1 MTGQEARHA
10 AERDGRVFLVT
21 GGTQGI
27 GAACVARL
35 AAEGAKV
42 VFTGRDRSAAAA
54 VMAVVPRATFVA
66 GDVSSE
72 ADCVRAVDAALEI
85 GRGKIAGLVNNA
97 GISARMAFEDT
108 TLADWNRIVTVNA
121 TSAYLFTRHALAGLR
136 AGRGAVVMVSSV
148 AGLVGE
154 KGLAIYTASKAALIG
169 LTQALALEY
178 GARVRFN
185 AVCPGQIATR
195 MMEKTL
201 AIAGRREMLESR
213 IPVAR
218 LGTPEDVA
226 EAVAWLLSP
235 AAGFVNGVA
244 MSVDGGETAGLMVP
258 EAPSSG
264 QS

>member
-1 MTGQEARHA
+1 MTSQEASRATGRH
-10 AERDGRVFLVT
+10 ERVFLVT

-35 AAEGAKV
+35 AADGAKV
-42 VFTGRDRSAAAA
+42 VFTGRDQLAAEA
-54 VMAVVPRATFVA
+54 VMAEVACAVFVA
-66 GDVSSE
+66 GDVTSE
-72 ADCVRAVDAALEI
+72 ADCVRAVDTALEI
-85 GRGKIAGLVNNA
+85 GGGRIAGLVNNA
-97 GISARMAFEDT
+97 GISARMAFEDS
-108 TLADWNRIVTVNA
+108 TLADWNRIVNVNA

-136 AGRGAVVMVSSV
+136 AGRGSVVTVSSV

-178 GARVRFN
+178 GAEVRFN

-195 MMEKTL
+195 MMDKTL
-201 AIAGRREMLESR
+201 AIPGRRGMLESR

-218 LGTPEDVA
+218 LGTPQDVA

-235 AAGFVNGVA
+235 AAGFVNGLA
-244 MSVDGGETAGLMVP
+244 MSVDGGETAGLVVP
-258 EAPSSG
+258 ETPSAG
-264 QS
+264 QG

>member
-10 AERDGRVFLVT
+10 AEQDGRVFLVT

-108 TLADWNRIVTVNA
+108 TLADWNRTVTVNA
-121 TSAYLFTRHALAGLR
+121 HFGLSVYAPCVAGLR
-136 AGRGAVVMVSSV
+136 GAGGRLSWCRRSPGWW
-148 AGLVGE
+148 
-154 KGLAIYTASKAALIG
+154 
-169 LTQALALEY
+169 
-178 GARVRFN
+178 ARRDWRST
-185 AVCPGQIATR
+185 PR
-195 MMEKTL
+195 P
-201 AIAGRREMLESR
+201 RRR
-213 IPVAR
+213 
-218 LGTPEDVA
+218 
-226 EAVAWLLSP
+226 
-235 AAGFVNGVA
+235 
-244 MSVDGGETAGLMVP
+244 
-258 EAPSSG
+258 
-264 QS
+264 